1 MRHGRRGVA
10 VAAGWVGFLLVTA
23 MAMAQ
28 GTQAPGTPTVPGQT
42 AAPQDHPMRVPQAS
56 TAQRQQQSTG
66 EGDLAAGSLGPGLST
81 TVWQWK
87 GLSVDKIQFEGVTFG
102 ADDLL
107 PRELAQRAGE
117 PLDPAK
123 VRESIRRLFA
133 SGRYRDIEVRGVRQ
147 GDGLTL
153 IFAGPPQYFV
163 GRVTIE
169 GVRDDRL
176 ASLLRFATRLTPGT
190 AVTEAEISAG
200 SDRDQ
205 ANPAAAGLLRINGIG
220 AVGRCGTPPEESF
233 LFSESGAAGA
243 SWGGNAPGG

>member
-1 MRHGRRGVA
+1 M
-10 VAAGWVGFLLVTA
+10 GFLLVTA

-28 GTQAPGTPTVPGQT
+28 GTQVPGTPTVPAQT
-42 AAPQDHPMRVPQAS
+42 AAPQDHPMAVPQAS
-56 TAQRQQQSTG
+56 TAQRPQQGTG
-66 EGDLAAGSLGPGLST
+66 EGDLAAGSLGLGLST

-87 GLSVDKIQFEGVTFG
+87 GLRVDRIQFEGVTFG
-102 ADDLL
+102 AEDLL

-147 GDGLTL
+147 GDGVTL

-169 GVRDDRL
+169 GVRNDRL
-176 ASLLRFATRLTPGT
+176 TSLLRFATRLTPGT
-190 AVTEAEISAG
+190 AVSDAEVSAG
-200 SDRDQ
+200 IGWDQ
-205 ANPAAAGLLRINGIG
+205 TNTAAAGLLRINGIG
-220 AVGRCGTPPEESF
+220 AVGRCGAPPEESF
-233 LFSESGAAGA
+233 LYGESRAAGA
-243 SWGGNAPGG
+243 SWRGDAPGS